1 MAKNQEIAN
10 IFYQIADM
18 LEILNV
24 QWKPQAYRKA
34 ARSIETLSED
44 IEKIYREGG
53 EKALMEIPGV
63 GEGIAK
69 KIIEYLEKGKITEY
83 EKLKKKIPTGVEE
96 MMNVE
101 GLGPKK
107 AYRLYKE
114 LKIGSL
120 EKLEKAAKEGRI
132 RRLEGFGEKSEQ
144 DILRGLE
151 FFKKSQ
157 ERMLLGKALPIA
169 QEITKKIKALKE
181 VERVDIAGSLRRR
194 KETIG
199 DIDILV
205 ISKRPKPVMDFFTKM
220 DNVAHVVAK
229 GDTKSTVMLKEGIE
243 CDIRVLEA
251 KSYGAALNYF
261 TGSKDH
267 NVRLRQIAI
276 KKGMKLSEY
285 GLFNVKTEKYITGR
299 TEEEVYKK
307 LGLVYIEPEM
317 RENTGEIE
325 LAQKKNLPEL
335 IKYNSIK
342 GDLHTHTKWTDGLH
356 STEESAQL
364 GLKMKYEY
372 IGITDHSK
380 STYVAHGLDEKGI
393 LKRLEE
399 IEKVQKKISKI
410 KLFKGAEIDINA
422 NGSLDY
428 RNQILKQMDIRL
440 VAIHSRFKS
449 PKEEM
454 TKRILKA
461 LENPYVNIL
470 CHPTGRLINQ
480 REPYEADLEKIFQ
493 TAKDNNVALEIN
505 SHPQRLDLHD
515 IHIKQALEFGCKF
528 AINTD
533 AHSLDHFRF
542 IEFGVAQA
550 RRGWLTEKDV
560 INAWPLKKLEK
571 FLEK

>member
-364 GLKMKYEY
+364 GLKMKYEC
-372 IGITDHSK
+372 IGITDH
-380 STYVAHGLDEKGI
+380 
-393 LKRLEE
+393 
-399 IEKVQKKISKI
+399 
-410 KLFKGAEIDINA
+410 
-422 NGSLDY
+422 
-428 RNQILKQMDIRL
+428 
-440 VAIHSRFKS
+440 
-449 PKEEM
+449 
-454 TKRILKA
+454 
-461 LENPYVNIL
+461 
-470 CHPTGRLINQ
+470 
-480 REPYEADLEKIFQ
+480 
-493 TAKDNNVALEIN
+493 
-505 SHPQRLDLHD
+505 
-515 IHIKQALEFGCKF
+515 
-528 AINTD
+528 
-533 AHSLDHFRF
+533 
-542 IEFGVAQA
+542 
-550 RRGWLTEKDV
+550 
-560 INAWPLKKLEK
+560 
-571 FLEK
+571 